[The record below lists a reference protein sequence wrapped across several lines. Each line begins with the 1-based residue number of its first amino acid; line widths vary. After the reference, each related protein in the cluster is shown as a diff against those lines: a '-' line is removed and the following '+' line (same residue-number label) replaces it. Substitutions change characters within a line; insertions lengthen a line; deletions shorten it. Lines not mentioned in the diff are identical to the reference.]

1 MHYVREDTER
11 YGDACSMIFVSMTRH
26 YVIRRTENSRQKIND
41 TKNYVITYVKLQ
53 SSKLINK
60 KNSLLI
66 LDRRCVHEKS
76 TQKVMYASEKI
87 NGIRNQ
93 SRLNIIDIK
102 IKLVQKKFTGILMG
116 VKLLYQLILQENV
129 PVPVPYCRTSGMVC

>member
-1 MHYVREDTER
+1 
-11 YGDACSMIFVSMTRH
+11 
-26 YVIRRTENSRQKIND
+26 
-41 TKNYVITYVKLQ
+41 
-53 SSKLINK
+53 
-60 KNSLLI
+60 
-66 LDRRCVHEKS
+66 
-76 TQKVMYASEKI
+76 MYASEKI

-102 IKLVQKKFTGILMG
+102 IKLVHKKFTGILMG